1 MTDRRFRA
9 FTLVELLVVIGIIAL
24 LVSILLP
31 SLSKARQAANQLA
44 CLSNLRQMGVA
55 ILMYTNDN
63 RGGFPSQGYDPSGNW
78 QWRGTP
84 HAVVASYIKLSSND
98 KPSILVCPSDP
109 REIGTLAGQAGQ
121 NSSLWGA
128 TWGNVLSS
136 SYGSA
141 RTVFGGSWTGYFS
154 MPERKITQIP
164 HPSQTLMFHDA
175 GELDIGPALGNPD
188 TMPGWNTA
196 ITSGRSSEYILHGKG
211 LNMVFVDGHA
221 EWWDGNLPNGSFCSY
236 MDGGA
241 TWPGTVQSPV
251 SMRDGSKAPWW

>member
-63 RGGFPSQGYDPSGNW
+63 RGSFPGQVGYPGTSP
-78 QWRGTP
+78 WRGTP
-84 HAVVASYIKLSSND
+84 HAVVADYIKLSANARSN
-98 KPSILVCPSDP
+98 ILICPSDL
-109 REIGTLAGQAGQ
+109 RNLGWTGETLAT
-121 NSSLWGA
+121 LPGA
-128 TWGNVLSS
+128 DCWNGNMLNS
-136 SYGSA
+136 SYGSS
-141 RTVFGGSWTGYFS
+141 RYVFGGTYLGYGYF
-154 MPERKITQIP
+154 MPYRKITQIP
-164 HPSQTLMFHDA
+164 RPSQTLMFHDA
-175 GELDIGPALGNPD
+175 KEMDVTPGIGNPD
-188 TMPGWNTA
+188 VSPNGNPLLVGQQA
-196 ITSGRSSEYILHGKG
+196 AEYILHGKG